1 MHQGRSVLLPLSAIL
16 LLAGC
21 GGGGGSDSSEASN
34 VIDNATRYSL
44 SELETASKT
53 LANKS
58 YVGRT
63 STANLQLTSVQKAF
77 NISFDESLQNLG
89 QALVEEF
96 YFNLGNNV
104 SNGKHPCG
112 FSGYVT
118 FNQGISE
125 SSSEVASITYEACK
139 AYQSSS
145 EINGTTV
152 ISAND
157 FSTHSN
163 EYSIFFDKL
172 SSTSEQVTFLISGMI
187 SSTGDSNQ
195 SGYNITQ
202 FVTVSVNGEQYKLES
217 EHLYT
222 PNTTNPDYSAR
233 SNVFIDSIGKLSL
246 TYEGDHFYP
255 LASSNDSVTISADK
269 NGLLT
274 YYRGAIRYAED
285 NNKDGNYEKGVW
297 LSDLEVFTTGTL
309 NEYQLVEL
317 DQLTIPPSA
326 NPPKMYASYVD
337 TTTPVEV
344 QPGHY
349 SDLDTPTEDLVV
361 SYRWYINDKIV
372 PEVNGNV
379 FPAYKAVFKDT
390 LEVSMVVFDGSNYA
404 ESDRLSINIE
414 DAPAQAKIENL
425 PDTVNAGD
433 YIEFNAVIYDPDL
446 QHTSGVSASLI
457 SGPDGVSVGE
467 NGTMTWQV
475 PSNPLFHTQNYTF
488 TFSSPSTG
496 STVFSEQVEVHS
508 ADVAVLARSGIE
520 VPKINHSMAIA
531 DFDNDGKN
539 EILSTD
545 GHSRVFLLKH
555 TENGYQQSWMYPYS
569 FGQDESVV
577 QVLGSDVDN
586 DGSKD
591 ILVVTSHHIWSIS
604 DLNALPKPLLTTEN
618 VIQSAF
624 VGDIDNDDIDELVYL
639 SLGSNQTI
647 TVVEYNRPL
656 TPTFI
661 FDVHSVKDIAFGNID
676 TDPQSELVT
685 NTGLVYDLSTG
696 LNEWY
701 LGMGFGD
708 HYVQVSDINND
719 HIEEI
724 IGADLWGS
732 IYVYSATDKTQL
744 ATLDR
749 FNTCDLSS
757 ASFPNEKKSA
767 LLVGDCQWGNV
778 TAFSL
783 ENNSLV
789 ELWTVPA
796 QGHGSVSLIPG
807 DADNDGQQELIWGT
821 GITSSGEDSLITADI
836 TYSSISV
843 NKGLTTHQFD
853 SFSAAGWANM
863 LQNDER
869 AVFFVPQ
876 TGSGYDGSKVVTM
889 TLDGEIDASDEISS
903 NWDSSRIAVT
913 ADFNQDG
920 AGDIFIPT
928 SETYDGSFGVMQLHD
943 STIQYEITGDYDND
957 IHVIKAFDVNE
968 DGYEDAVYLDSNTL
982 KAVDIQ
988 NQRLLAT
995 FTATSRIKD
1004 FDIVNVDG
1012 KIFIALFNS
1021 SYSFNQTSLLEY
1033 EGSRFKVISSNG
1045 TACQRLAFINADK
1058 DSNKELACYNDNVR
1072 SLHLFNVSSTNL
1084 VEVSKTTLDY
1094 QIVDM
1099 IVNPMS
1105 NDQQTLLVT
1114 IPNSSNHYTSTND
1127 DLVMK
1132 SITSDGNSIWSSPP
1146 LVGFPQ
1152 SHSMHARRSAHGE
1165 LEVLL
1170 ATNQAMYWLG
1180 RETVH

>member
-1 MHQGRSVLLPLSAIL
+1 MYQGRVVLLPLSTIL

-34 VIDNATRYSL
+34 VINNATRYSL

-63 STANLQLTSVQKAF
+63 STAYLELTSAQKAF
-77 NISFDESLQNLG
+77 NISFDESLSDLAE
-89 QALVEEF
+89 ALVKEVKSNVEN
-96 YFNLGNNV
+96 NL
-104 SNGKHPCG
+104 SNGRYQCG
-112 FSGYVT
+112 FSGHVT
-118 FNQGISE
+118 FNQGTSE
-125 SSSEVASITYEACK
+125 HSSEVASITYEACR
-139 AYQSSS
+139 ASYGSS

-152 ISAND
+152 ISAYD
-157 FSTHSN
+157 LSTYSN
-163 EYSIFFDKL
+163 EYLVFFDKL
-172 SSTSEQVTFLISGMI
+172 NFTSEQVKFSISGMF
-187 SSTGDSNQ
+187 SSKNDITQ
-195 SGYNITQ
+195 SGRNTTQ
-202 FVTVSVNGEQYKLES
+202 FVTVTVNDEQYKLES
-217 EHLYT
+217 EHVYT
-222 PNTTNPDYSAR
+222 PNTTTPNYSAH

-246 TYEGDHFYP
+246 AYEGDHFYP

-297 LSDLEVFTTGTL
+297 LSNLEVFTTGTL

-317 DQLTIPPSA
+317 DQLTIPPSV
-326 NPPKMYASYVD
+326 NPPTMHASYVD
-337 TTTPVEV
+337 TTTPVKV
-344 QPGHY
+344 QPGYY

-372 PEVNGNV
+372 PDVSGNV
-379 FPAYKAVFKDT
+379 LPAYKAVFKDT

-404 ESDRLSINIE
+404 ESERISIKIE
-414 DAPAQAKIENL
+414 DAPAQAQIENL

-433 YIEFNAVIYDPDL
+433 YIEFNAVIYDPDI
-446 QHTSGVSASLI
+446 QHTSGVSASLV

-496 STVFSEQVEVHS
+496 SMVFSEQVEVHS
-508 ADVAVLARSGIE
+508 ANVEVLARSGIE
-520 VPKINHSMAIA
+520 VPKINHSMAIG
-531 DFDNDGKN
+531 DFDSEGKN

-545 GHSRVFLLKH
+545 GHSRVFLLRH

-569 FGQDESVV
+569 FGKDESVV

-591 ILVVTSHHIWSIS
+591 ILVATSHHIWSIS
-604 DLNALPKPLLTTEN
+604 DLNALPEPLLTTEN
-618 VIQSAF
+618 VIQSAL
-624 VGDIDNDDIDELVYL
+624 VGDIDNDGIDELVYL
-639 SLGSNQTI
+639 SQGSNQTI

-661 FDVHSVKDIAFGNID
+661 FDVHSVKEIAFGNID
-676 TDPQSELVT
+676 TDPQFELVT

-701 LGMGFGD
+701 LVMGFGE
-708 HYVQVSDINND
+708 HYVEVADINND

-732 IYVYSATDKTQL
+732 IYVYSGTDKTQL
-744 ATLDR
+744 ATLER

-757 ASFPNEKKSA
+757 AFFPDEKKSA
-767 LLVGDCQWGNV
+767 LLVGDCQWGNI

-783 ENNSLV
+783 DNNSLV
-789 ELWTVPA
+789 ELWTVST
-796 QGHGSVSLIPG
+796 QGHGAVSLTPG

-821 GITSSGEDSLITADI
+821 GISSSGGDSLITADI

-843 NKGLTTHQFD
+843 NKGLTTHQLD

-876 TGSGYDGSKVVTM
+876 TGSGYDGSKVLTV
-889 TLDGEIDASDEISS
+889 TLDGKIDASDEISS
-903 NWDSSRIAVT
+903 NWDRSRIAVT
-913 ADFNQDG
+913 TDYNQDG

-943 STIQYEITGDYDND
+943 SSIQYEITGDYDNN

-995 FTATSRIKD
+995 FTATSKIKD

-1012 KIFIALFNS
+1012 EIFIALSSS
-1021 SYSFNQTSLLEY
+1021 SYSVDQTSLLEY
-1033 EGSRFKVISSNG
+1033 EGSKFKVISSSE
-1045 TACQRLAFINADK
+1045 TECRRLTFINADK
-1058 DSNKELACYNDNVR
+1058 DSNKELACYNNNGR
-1072 SLHLFNVSSTNL
+1072 SLHLFNVSNTNL
-1084 VEVSKTTLDY
+1084 EEVSKTTLNY

-1114 IPNSSNHYTSTND
+1114 IPSGSNHYTSANEN
-1127 DLVMK
+1127 LVMK
-1132 SITSDGNSIWSSPP
+1132 SITSDGNSIWSSLP
-1146 LVGFPQ
+1146 LVGSPQ
-1152 SHSMHARRSAHGE
+1152 SHSMHARRSIQGE

-1170 ATNQAMYWLG
+1170 ATTQAMYWLG
-1180 RETVH
+1180 RSTTQ